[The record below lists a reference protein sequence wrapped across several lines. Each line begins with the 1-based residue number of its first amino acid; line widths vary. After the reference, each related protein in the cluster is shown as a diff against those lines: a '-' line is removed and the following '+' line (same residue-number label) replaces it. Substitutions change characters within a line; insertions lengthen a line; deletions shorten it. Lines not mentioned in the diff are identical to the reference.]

1 MAKRLMGYLVMPAFA
16 IMLIVG
22 LCQSQGCQASQ
33 KAETAAKDDTFKAV
47 TPTLELV
54 ATAHPDKAAE
64 VRDLVD
70 RWTTRSEKDD
80 AARAIPL
87 LQLYAAEHPDEGVGI
102 KLLIRSWQRRLAA
115 FDTAATSP
123 SPPK

>member
-1 MAKRLMGYLVMPAFA
+1 MSYLVLPAFA

-22 LCQSQGCQASQ
+22 LCQQQGCQASK
-33 KAETAAKDDTFKAV
+33 KAETAAKDDTYNAV
-47 TPTLELV
+47 TPPLEAV
-54 ATAHPDKAAE
+54 ATAHPDRAVE

-70 RWTTRSEKDD
+70 NWTTRSEKDD

-87 LQLYAAEHPDEGVGI
+87 LQVYAAEHPDEGVGI
-102 KLLIRSWQRRLAA
+102 KLLIRGWQRRLAA

-123 SPPK
+123 SPPPPPK